1 MTSATLRG
9 GVSRSQPLGSA
20 TNLVRLLREAEDG
33 RGLES
38 DFVEALEEAL
48 VVSHQDDVGE
58 ERRLRKG
65 INTRKRRLQCHQEG
79 KSCFL
84 GMAM

>member
-1 MTSATLRG
+1 MTSAILQG
-9 GVSRSQPLGSA
+9 GISRSQPLGSA
-20 TNLVRLLREAEDG
+20 TNIVRLLREAEDG

-38 DFVEALEEAL
+38 EFVEALEEAL
-48 VVSHQDDVGE
+48 VVSRLDDVGE

-65 INTRKRRLQCHQEG
+65 KTRKRGLQCHQEG
-79 KSCFL
+79 TSPYL